1 MRRNWRAAGLVAGA
15 GTGGLALALWWRTHP
30 SACPYAQRLWLLPP
44 RPFITRK
51 RLLALL
57 APQPGERILDVG
69 VGTGYYALDV
79 ADRVQ
84 PNGIVCALDLQ
95 PKMLERTGTRARQ
108 RELTNI
114 ELTVGDARALPYPD
128 GQFDGV
134 YLVTVLGEVPDQAA
148 ALREAHRVLRPSGR
162 LVVGGHRRP
171 AHGPDRG
178 AAATGRRGRLPV
190 RTQTGPPLGVLRP
203 LHRRRLAA
211 RLHLAQLLVQR
222 RDHGE
227 CREAR

>member
-162 LVVGGHRRP
+162 LVVGESS
-171 AHGPDRG
+171 
-178 AAATGRRGRLPV
+178 AT
-190 RTQTGPPLGVLRP
+190 RTWSG
-203 LHRRRLAA
+203 
-211 RLHLAQLLVQR
+211 
-222 RDHGE
+222 
-227 CREAR
+227 

>member
-30 SACPYAQRLWLLPP
+30 SACPYAQRLWLIPP

-79 ADRVQ
+79 AARVQ

-134 YLVTVLGEVPDQAA
+134 SSRSWARFPTRRRRCERPTACCAPAAGSLSVVIGDPHMVRIGALQQRAA
-148 ALREAHRVLRPSGR
+148 AAGFRFE
-162 LVVGGHRRP
+162 
-171 AHGPDRG
+171 
-178 AAATGRRGRLPV
+178 
-190 RTQTGPPLGVLRP
+190 
-203 LHRRRLAA
+203 RRLGRPWGFFA
-211 RLHLAQLLVQR
+211 RFTADDWPR
-222 RDHGE
+222 A
-227 CREAR
+227 CT